1 MPTPV
6 PSRVSWQLAANLII
20 VAILGAVNALTPE
33 PVVADWLA
41 AHPTAA
47 IWIGQGIA
55 ALNYVLR
62 YLKTATPATG
72 FLTAERSR

>member
-1 MPTPV
+1 MPPPV
-6 PSRVSWQLAANLII
+6 PSRVSWQLTANLVI
-20 VAILGAVNALTPE
+20 VALLGAVNALTPS

-55 ALNYVLR
+55 ALNYALR
-62 YLKTATPATG
+62 WLKTSTPATG
-72 FLTAERSR
+72 FLTAETPR